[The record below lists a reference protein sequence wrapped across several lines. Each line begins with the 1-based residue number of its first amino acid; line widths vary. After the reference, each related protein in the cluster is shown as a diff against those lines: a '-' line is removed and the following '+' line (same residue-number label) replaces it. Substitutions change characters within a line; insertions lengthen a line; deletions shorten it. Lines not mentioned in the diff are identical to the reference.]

1 MVMKITED
9 FIVKEP
15 NLSSLLVLLEIG
27 SMLIVLMLMTS
38 VFLVSEDLLV
48 LFPLVDT
55 SLMMKLLVSKLV
67 VSLSGMVILLK
78 VMMLGVLSSGVQ

>member
-1 MVMKITED
+1 MVMKIMED
-9 FIVKEP
+9 FIVLEP

>member
-1 MVMKITED
+1 MVMKIMED

>member
-1 MVMKITED
+1 MVMKTMED
-9 FIVKEP
+9 FIVLEP